1 MTFEFSSSSIII
13 AAPWLERINRD
24 GILLFY
30 RDLIKPL
37 SIITGKALEGTQPIS
52 IIPIEIQNSTEN
64 INYFDG
70 SLGEVTNPSET
81 RGMDIIIEDLQCDLS
96 KSIVLDLNKTMIR
109 SDLIKYM
116 QLKANELFDIE
127 LIHGVI
133 LDIITR

>member
-13 AAPWLERINRD
+13 AAPWLESAKLMKNVI
-24 GILLFY
+24 I
-30 RDLIKPL
+30 IKPL
-37 SIITGKALEGTQPIS
+37 SIITGKALEGTQPTS

-70 SLGEVTNPSET
+70 SLGEVTNPSQT

-96 KSIVLDLNKTMIR
+96 KSIVLDLNKAMIR

-133 LDIITR
+133 LDIINR